1 MKEIKNQLPEGI
13 MGNIQCILSA
23 TSIEEITKLEL
34 RVKEML
40 KIFVDFYPHKK
51 EEIYLVYLKHAS
63 LFHQVI
69 VNQRNKIQG
78 KDNDCN
84 EAYNLLT
91 NLGMM
96 KIALELNH

>member
-51 EEIYLVYLKHAS
+51 CVS
-63 LFHQVI
+63 SCFNNFHVSSSSRI
-69 VNQRNKIQG
+69 STFSHLPVTGSRIPH
-78 KDNDCN
+78 
-84 EAYNLLT
+84 L
-91 NLGMM
+91 
-96 KIALELNH
+96 

>member
-63 LFHQVI
+63 PFHQVI
-69 VNQRNKIQG
+69 VIKEIRYRVKIMI
-78 KDNDCN
+78 
-84 EAYNLLT
+84 A
-91 NLGMM
+91 M
-96 KIALELNH
+96 KHIIY

>member
-63 LFHQVI
+63 PFH
-69 VNQRNKIQG
+69 
-78 KDNDCN
+78 
-84 EAYNLLT
+84 
-91 NLGMM
+91 
-96 KIALELNH
+96 